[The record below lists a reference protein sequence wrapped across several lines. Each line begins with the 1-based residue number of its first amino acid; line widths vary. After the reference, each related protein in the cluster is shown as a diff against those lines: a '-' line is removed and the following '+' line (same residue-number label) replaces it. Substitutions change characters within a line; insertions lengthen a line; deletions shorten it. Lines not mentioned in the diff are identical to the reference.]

1 MKRPVGVRAVRLSDA
16 GALAALYRYYV
27 EETAISFEYAAPDA
41 AEFRRRIEKTAAA
54 GYPYF
59 VAVYR
64 GEIIGYAY
72 AGPFIPR
79 AAYDCSAELSIYVKR
94 GETGKGVGKLLYRTM
109 ERTLKK
115 QGITHLYACIA
126 YPEGEDPY
134 VTMNSV
140 EYHYHMGY
148 AMAGYFKDCA
158 EKFGRKYSMVWME
171 KSL

>member
-1 MKRPVGVRAVRLSDA
+1 MKDTPVGVRAVRPTDA
-16 GALAALYRYYV
+16 EALAALYRYYV

-41 AEFRRRIEKTAAA
+41 AEFRRRIEKTTA

-59 VAVYR
+59 VAVQN
-64 GEIIGYAY
+64 GEIVGYAY

-94 GETGKGVGKLLYRTM
+94 GETGKGIGKLLYHTM
-109 ERTLKK
+109 ERALKK

-140 EYHYHMGY
+140 DYHYHMGY
-148 AMAGYFKDCA
+148 SMAGYFKDCA
-158 EKFGRKYSMVWME
+158 VKFGRKYSMVWME
-171 KSL
+171 KTL